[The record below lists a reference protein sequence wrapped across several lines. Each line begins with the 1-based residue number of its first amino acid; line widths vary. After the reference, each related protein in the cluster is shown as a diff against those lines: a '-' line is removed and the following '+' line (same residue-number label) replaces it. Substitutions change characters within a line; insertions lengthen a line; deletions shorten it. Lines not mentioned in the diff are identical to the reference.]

1 MECPVSNSFE
11 VWLVCDCHLA
21 VPQYSLALLC
31 LCKLALCVLVETDA
45 EHSTIKMEMKNCLWV
60 RSVRIHNVKAVVPG
74 PTDSR
79 VTPFDPLIWST
90 MSMDEVL
97 AVHTWHSAC

>member
-60 RSVRIHNVKAVVPG
+60 RSVRIHTMLKQWSQDRPIQG
-74 PTDSR
+74 SH
-79 VTPFDPLIWST
+79 PLT
-90 MSMDEVL
+90 L
-97 AVHTWHSAC
+97 